1 MGKTKI
7 ILDDLKKAMLD
18 QQADRVG
25 VLRLLTAALKNA
37 HISKNADLDEAEEVG
52 VLKKE
57 IKKRQEAI
65 EMFKKGGRE
74 DLVLKEQ
81 AELKII
87 KPYLPQ
93 EMSEAEVKQIV
104 KEMKTSG
111 ELGDNFGQAM
121 KAVMAKLKGQADG
134 KLVAEMVK
142 AEL

>member
-18 QQADRVG
+18 QQADRVA
-25 VLRLLTAALKNA
+25 VLRMLTAALKNA
-37 HISKNADLDEAEEVG
+37 RIAKNADLDEAEEIE

-57 IKKRQEAI
+57 VKKRQEAI
-65 EMFKKGGRE
+65 EMFKKGERE
-74 DLVLKEQ
+74 DLVKQEQ
-81 AELKII
+81 AELKMI

-93 EMSEAEVKQIV
+93 EMGEAEVKQIV
-104 KEMKTSG
+104 KEMKASG

-121 KAVMAKLKGQADG
+121 KAVMAKLKGQAEG
-134 KLVAEMVK
+134 KLVAEAVK

>member
-37 HISKNADLDEAEEVG
+37 QISKNADLDEAEEVG

>member
-37 HISKNADLDEAEEVG
+37 QISKNADLDESEEVG